1 MLTEILLQLTD
12 TQAFI
17 VIQCTTSAQDVKFG
31 TLGSTEDEI
40 YMYKTI
46 LNVSKFKAAKIL

>member
-1 MLTEILLQLTD
+1 MLTGILLQLTD

-17 VIQCTTSAQDVKFG
+17 VIQSTTSAQDMKFG

-40 YMYKTI
+40 HTYKTI
-46 LNVSKFKAAKIL
+46 LNVSKYKAAKIL